1 MIIFVQ
7 SLRRYNFL
15 IFEIDL
21 IKIFVSS
28 NLLVKKK
35 IVGIDYL
42 SYNLSKT
49 FKQILCCLCSH
60 NCSNLIFL
68 IGL

>member
-1 MIIFVQ
+1 MSCFYFVKIKISSLSKGVIIFVQ

-35 IVGIDYL
+35 IIGIDP
-42 SYNLSKT
+42 S
-49 FKQILCCLCSH
+49 I
-60 NCSNLIFL
+60 I
-68 IGL
+68 